1 MSTTPS
7 NLRRRILGLF
17 VSSLMLTACGAEI
30 RPGRPDPLRAE
41 VQDLVSELERSLRFG
56 GWSAVEH
63 YFSSDYRGYLN
74 DLREHFDNQR
84 RHKLAFDVQLMI
96 NRILQQENLIN
107 VSVSWWQRWNDLQGK
122 PHKANG
128 TSELILRR
136 ERGELRI
143 IDIRRPFVSGKP

>member
-63 YFSSDYRGYLN
+63 YFSSDYRGYLTG
-74 DLREHFDNQR
+74 R
-84 RHKLAFDVQLMI
+84 
-96 NRILQQENLIN
+96 
-107 VSVSWWQRWNDLQGK
+107 
-122 PHKANG
+122 
-128 TSELILRR
+128 
-136 ERGELRI
+136 
-143 IDIRRPFVSGKP
+143 